1 MTNRKYKPGKI
12 RERNSENILAAA
24 EQEFVLHG
32 FKGTS
37 MQAVADR
44 AGVAKA
50 NIHYYFKNKD
60 NLYLA
65 LLENIIANWN
75 EVLALSLIHI

>member
-50 NIHYYFKNKD
+50 NIIFTS
-60 NLYLA
+60 LYSKT
-65 LLENIIANWN
+65 LL
-75 EVLALSLIHI
+75 LIGTKY